1 MVSLTSSLSSQPR
14 PPAPSAPP
22 PLSHPH
28 SLCLHSSFSA
38 GLRNNFVS
46 GRSFSGDTWLR
57 FKTFTA
63 AQCSCLRAAAALIPS
78 QMSFY
83 SRHLVGA
90 SQTASQKG
98 SQSVSQENYTAGE
111 PERQPV
117 SKQIL
122 INRSV
127 PLLLANQTLSLGG
140 GGGGGRGDLHTYA
153 EPRAHVHTWVHTPL
167 TLESAAL

>member
-14 PPAPSAPP
+14 SPSAPP

-46 GRSFSGDTWLR
+46 GRSFSCDTWLR
-57 FKTFTA
+57 FKTFTP
-63 AQCSCLRAAAALIPS
+63 AQSSCLRAAAALIPS

-127 PLLLANQTLSLGG
+127 PLLLANQTLSHGG
-140 GGGGGRGDLHTYA
+140 GASHVRGTA
-153 EPRAHVHTWVHTPL
+153 CARAHMGAHMGAHTPDSRECGSL
-167 TLESAAL
+167 N